1 MAPTG
6 RFIHRIERETAATEI
21 ERPFRAVRHDVETP
35 NAGPAGEN
43 VADLF
48 DPVARRV
55 DELHDGA
62 TLQPGEQDIST

>member
-6 RFIHRIERETAATEI
+6 RFIHRIEGKSAATEI
-21 ERPFRAVRHDVETP
+21 EHPFRAVRDDVETP
-35 NAGPAGEN
+35 NARPAGED
-43 VADLF
+43 VTDLI
-48 DPVARRV
+48 DPIARRV